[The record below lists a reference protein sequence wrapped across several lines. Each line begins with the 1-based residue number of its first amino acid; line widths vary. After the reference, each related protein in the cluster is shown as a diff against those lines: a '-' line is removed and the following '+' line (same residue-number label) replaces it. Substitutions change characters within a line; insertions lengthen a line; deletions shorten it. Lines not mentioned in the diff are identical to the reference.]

1 MIGRHRKP
9 RSNIAKALAFILT
22 IRIEYGVIASAA
34 RTYNVRPRAL
44 GMAWSTLCKV
54 LDTHSLRSNDREVIR
69 ALHLTEPRGASS
81 HRLLTDEQEELV
93 VHQLRTKYLSGF
105 NDDIIVQICRDIVH
119 DLRDHPRLYSTRF
132 LTAFKK
138 RSGIRLSKLHIHQV
152 TAGYSEQQFK
162 ADMKQRETYIAKV
175 HELSNSIPPHL
186 IINVDECPSYVRNLP
201 TRALH
206 FTDSPPPW
214 FFVRAKERDCVTT
227 IGAVVGNGRVLKT
240 SVISKGMTSR
250 CEDQFRRELPHS
262 FIQHTPSCLTNSESF
277 IEYLE
282 HVILP
287 YTNSQRAV
295 LIADAY
301 KAHKT
306 DEVKT
311 WCANHSIS
319 LVIVP
324 DRATAVMQPLDVS
337 VFGMAKLGMYR
348 DIARKLFLVER
359 DEKSRWEATAECV
372 RAINR
377 VSVAGGLRGWKDVF
391 PFWSDYLK
399 RHKLE

>member
-9 RSNIAKALAFILT
+9 RSKIAKALAFLLT
-22 IRIEYGVIASAA
+22 IPIEYGVIAEAA
-34 RTYNVRPRAL
+34 RSYDVPATTL
-44 GMAWSTLCKV
+44 KSAWSTLCNV
-54 LDTHSLRSNDREVIR
+54 LETHSLKSNDREVIR

-93 VHQLRTKYLSGF
+93 VHQLRTKYASGF
-105 NDDIIVQICRDIVH
+105 NDDIIAQICRDTVH

-138 RSGIRLSKLHIHQV
+138 RSGILRSILHIHQI
-152 TAGYSEQQFK
+152 TKGYSKEEIAKDLK
-162 ADMKQRETYIAKV
+162 AKQTYIAKV
-175 HELSNSIPPHL
+175 HELSDFIPPHL
-186 IINVDECPSYVRNLP
+186 IINVDECPAYVRNLP
-201 TRALH
+201 THALH
-206 FTDSPPPW
+206 FADSPPPW

-227 IGAVVGNGRVLKT
+227 IGAVAGNGRVLNT
-240 SVISKGMTSR
+240 SVISKGTTSR

-262 FIQHTPSCLTNSESF
+262 FIQHTPSGLTNSESF

-287 YTNSQRAV
+287 YTNGQHAV

-306 DEVKT
+306 HEVKV
-311 WCANHSIS
+311 WCGNHSMELI
-319 LVIVP
+319 IVP
-324 DRATAVMQPLDVS
+324 DRATAIMQPLDVS

-377 VSVAGGLRGWKDVF
+377 VSDSALPV
-391 PFWSDYLK
+391 DYVVGKMCFLSGPTT
-399 RHKLE
+399 